1 MWAQAGRTNFEIAR
15 CVAVAGIFGNRLN
28 AYQAIREL
36 KDSGFTD
43 QQIGFV
49 MDDEGGRWAET
60 LERDMLPARGIAM
73 SNIEALKAGGA
84 LASAFSL
91 SSPARSTVAQVLV
104 SRLLPVR

>member
-1 MWAQAGRTNFEIAR
+1 MWAQAGRTNFEIAH

-49 MDDEGGRWAET
+49 MDD
-60 LERDMLPARGIAM
+60 
-73 SNIEALKAGGA
+73 KGA
-84 LASAFSL
+84 LG
-91 SSPARSTVAQVLV
+91 
-104 SRLLPVR
+104 